1 MNVSPDRPTSLVLY
15 SSIIN
20 NTLTTNSLFNMSIKK
35 DKDKNSSFLGYYCRL
50 LKPLAI
56 SLNIIVRSFIF
67 FPPQG
72 LEIHPKHINRL

>member
-1 MNVSPDRPTSLVLY
+1 MNVSPDRPASQVLY
-15 SSIIN
+15 SSIIH
-20 NTLTTNSLFNMSIKK
+20 NTLTTNYLFNVSIKK
-35 DKDKNSSFLGYYCRL
+35 GKDKINSSFLGYYCRL

-56 SLNIIVRSFIF
+56 NTNMF